1 MMAKP
6 VKTLELH
13 RPMIQFLINSII
25 NCNYL
30 SLDSYSVQ
38 STLLH
43 GSLFCMSFLFSIYR
57 PWIILKSIFHNVFYF
72 LNQVCELEE
81 KIVNSVQDTLK
92 LIELGNKLRL
102 GKTPCLWFVWFR
114 VILDPSVW
122 FQTILFD
129 FG

>member
-13 RPMIQFLINSII
+13 RSMTQFLINSII
-25 NCNYL
+25 NCNSL
-30 SLDSYSVQ
+30 SLGSYSVQ

-57 PWIILKSIFHNVFYF
+57 PWIILKSIFHNVFF

-81 KIVNSVQDTLK
+81 KIVNTVQDTLK

-102 GKTPCLWFVWFR
+102 GKSPCLWFVWFR